1 MEAKRRF
8 RKNKIIND
16 IKSAEL
22 SLERSNDTIKRIKSS
37 TMGIEY
43 VKSQIIKLNL
53 FIQEKKEYLENLKK
67 ELLIVNTGGLDDD
80 INNEYILQQKLN
92 DNILNEKA
100 IKKIIKKKDNEEKH
114 QVSKVYMKNIMCDSK
129 DHKQSQRD
137 ASYFYKY
144 FTKVCNQLPDYMI
157 KNLSEMPN
165 NKGYIW
171 RGVYFYGSLD
181 NQKGPTVM
189 FEKQKNILVIHEYT
203 PTDYKR
209 FEKNGKDKKILVY
222 LEKRK
227 PKVFGS
233 NLMDYYKESQ

>member
-16 IKSAEL
+16 IKSTEL
-22 SLERSNDTIKRIKSS
+22 SLERSRDTIKRIKSS
-37 TMGIEY
+37 TMGVDY
-43 VKSQIIKLNL
+43 VKNQIINLNI
-53 FIQEKKEYLENLKK
+53 FIQEKTEYLEHLKK

-80 INNEYILQQKLN
+80 INNQYILQQKLN
-92 DNILNEKA
+92 DNISKDKA
-100 IKKIIKKKDNEEKH
+100 IKKIIKKKDKEEK
-114 QVSKVYMKNIMCDSK
+114 QEVSKVYMKNIMSDSK
-129 DHKQSQRD
+129 HYKQSQRD
-137 ASYFYKY
+137 VSYFYKY
-144 FTKVCNQLPDYMI
+144 FTKVCNQLPDYMV

-171 RGVYFYGSLD
+171 RGVYLYGYLD

-203 PTDYKR
+203 ATDYKR
-209 FEKNGKDKKILVY
+209 FEKNGKDKKILVHS
-222 LEKRK
+222 EKRK
-227 PKVFGS
+227 QKSFGS